1 MRNTLYTLRP
11 AIAMIEL
18 IFAIVVM
25 GIVMLSVP
33 QLLSTAS
40 QSGYVAIQQEAINEA
55 STKVNIIMGYDWD
68 ENNTQDGNRTVLFT
82 TDGDAEL
89 NATQGP
95 PYTRRAGTPKSSY
108 RTFTGHGG
116 LTLKASAIGKDL
128 DDMNQ
133 TDDMD
138 DFNGIGGTLLFEEN
152 AGASDYIE
160 RATVILNSTVS
171 YISDAENDSGT
182 YTNPGDNNLRFDLNT
197 TAFPAGQTTNI
208 KHIQVRL
215 TSDSGV
221 SELNKTIILHAFSC
235 NIGTYK
241 LEERS

>member
-1 MRNTLYTLRP
+1 MRNTLHTLRP

-68 ENNTQDGNRTVLFT
+68 ESNTQDGHKLVLFT
-82 TDGDAEL
+82 INGDAEL
-89 NATQGP
+89 NATLGP
-95 PYTRRAGTPKSSY
+95 PFTRRAGTPVSSY
-108 RTFTGHGG
+108 RTFTGKGG
-116 LTLKASAIGKDL
+116 LTLKASAIGPDS

-138 DFNGIGGTLLFEEN
+138 DFNGAGGTLFNEEN
-152 AGASDYIE
+152 AVGSDYIE
-160 RATVILNSTVS
+160 KDTINILSNVS
-171 YISDAENDSGT
+171 YISDAEDNGT
-182 YTNPGDNNLRFDLNT
+182 YANPGSNKSLSFDLNT
-197 TAFPAGQTTNI
+197 TAFLPGQTTNI
-208 KHIQVRL
+208 KHIQVKL
-215 TSDSGV
+215 TSNSTAT
-221 SELNKTIILHAFSC
+221 ELTKTIILHAFSC
-235 NIGTYK
+235 NIGSYQ
-241 LEERS
+241 LEEK